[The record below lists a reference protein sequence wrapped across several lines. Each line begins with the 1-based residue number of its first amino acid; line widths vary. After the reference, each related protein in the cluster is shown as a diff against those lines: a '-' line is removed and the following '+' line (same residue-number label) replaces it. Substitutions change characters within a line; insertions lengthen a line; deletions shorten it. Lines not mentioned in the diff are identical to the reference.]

1 MKKRLIMAT
10 YGLLLLSAVLSGCL
24 DTPEGNYNVDNVENI
39 DYSIPQTNSEAGISI
54 TATYLPEIEDATA
67 FEIKVTAHTDYD
79 DDFKKNSFLRDAS
92 GKIYQPLSYEGSGGH
107 HADGVLMFPKIESKK
122 FELVIRDVAGV
133 EERIF
138 TW

>member
-1 MKKRLIMAT
+1 MKKKLIIAT
-10 YGLLLLSAVLSGCL
+10 FVLLLLAALLSGCL
-24 DTPEGNYNVDNVENI
+24 DTPEGTYNVDNVENV
-39 DYSIPQTNSEAGISI
+39 DYSAPQTNSEGGISI
-54 TATYLPEIEDATA
+54 TATYLPEIEGATA

-92 GKIYQPLSYEGSGGH
+92 GKTYQPLSYEGSSGH
-107 HADGVLMFPKIESKK
+107 HADGVLRFPKIESKK